1 MGREF
6 ELKFSARPE
15 QLAALREKF
24 GDFCA
29 ISMETTYYDTPN
41 GDLSA
46 RRITLRR
53 RLENGLSVCTVKTPG
68 DGHSRGEWDAEADTI
83 RDAIP
88 LLRAAGCTVDLET
101 LTKAGISPICG
112 ARFIRL
118 AKTLEAESC
127 RVELA
132 LDQGC
137 LMGGGKEI
145 PSSSFSFLYGHLH
158 RIRNSI
164 SKHYNTTLRISGGSS
179 YCLNK

>member
-53 RLENGLSVCTVKTPG
+53 RLENGLSVCTLKHYG
-68 DGHSRGEWDAEADTI
+68 NQCGS
-83 RDAIP
+83 
-88 LLRAAGCTVDLET
+88 
-101 LTKAGISPICG
+101 ISFG
-112 ARFIRL
+112 S
-118 AKTLEAESC
+118 TYQS
-127 RVELA
+127 A
-132 LDQGC
+132 LGC
-137 LMGGGKEI
+137 LCEA
-145 PSSSFSFLYGHLH
+145 FLSTKTTFIIAGTC
-158 RIRNSI
+158 SI
-164 SKHYNTTLRISGGSS
+164 QHFKIISQ
-179 YCLNK
+179 